1 MRIDVQEKPMKI
13 AAFWVSKA
21 EAADKD
27 FMDSLRPQ
35 FKAWK
40 RKNYL
45 PVVYEAGEENIE
57 DNIYMLMRH
66 NYDLKV
72 RNESVPELLNA

>member
-21 EAADKD
+21 EAADKN
-27 FMDSLRPQ
+27 FMDSLRPE

-57 DNIYMLMRH
+57 DNMYMLMRH

-72 RNESVPELLNA
+72 RNESVLELLNA

>member
-21 EAADKD
+21 EAADKN
-27 FMDSLRPQ
+27 FMDSLRPE

-40 RKNYL
+40 RKNYI

-57 DNIYMLMRH
+57 DNMYMLMRH

-72 RNESVPELLNA
+72 RNESVLELLNA

>member
-1 MRIDVQEKPMKI
+1 MRFEVQEKPIKV
-13 AAFWVSKA
+13 AAYWVSKE

-27 FMDSLRPQ
+27 FMNSLKPE

-40 RKNYL
+40 KKNYL
-45 PVVYEAGEENIE
+45 PVVYEAGEGNVE
-57 DNIYMLMRH
+57 DNMYMLMKH

>member
-57 DNIYMLMRH
+57 DNMYMLMRH

-72 RNESVPELLNA
+72 RNESVLELLNA